1 MSSLRADTATLTD
14 GHLLSGLR
22 RGDDAA
28 FRALLER
35 YHGSLVELAET
46 FLDDSSVAESLA
58 RDAWLALLGML
69 ATLEE
74 GVSPSRLLFGIVI
87 ERARTISPPGTDT
100 SADELVAPAVDPE
113 RFRGP
118 EEQYHGGWR
127 IFPPAWAGISDEV
140 LRSREARG
148 HVRIAVKSLPAAQR
162 RVVILRDVHGCTTA
176 EVSDLL
182 GISDTTQRALLHRG
196 RAKVRQALASF
207 LTGE

>member
-1 MSSLRADTATLTD
+1 MSSPRADTATVTD
-14 GHLLSGLR
+14 GQLLSELR

-28 FRALLER
+28 FGALLER

-46 FLDDSSVAESLA
+46 FLADSSVAETLA

-74 GVSPSRLLFGIVI
+74 GVSPSRWLFGIVI
-87 ERARTISPPGTDT
+87 ERARAISPGTDT
-100 SADELVAPAVDPE
+100 SADELLAPVVDPE

-118 EEQYHGGWR
+118 DEQYHGGWR
-127 IFPPAWAGISDEV
+127 IFPPAWAGISDDA
-140 LRSREARG
+140 LRSREVRG
-148 HVRIAVKSLPAAQR
+148 HVRVAVKSLPAAQQ
-162 RVVILRDVHGCTTA
+162 RVVILRDVHGCTAT

-182 GISDTTQRALLHRG
+182 GISDTTQRALLQRG
-196 RAKVRQALASF
+196 RARVREALASF